1 MLKLKLQYFS
11 HLMQRADSF
20 EKTLVL
26 GKIEGGNRRGRQR
39 MRWLDG
45 ITNSMDMSLGKLCE
59 FMMDRKAWH
68 AAVYGVAKS
77 RTQLNWEQSSK
88 LILIATR
95 EVAQE
100 LNIDHSMEFGIWSK
114 LERWKSSISGCLMSW
129 LKIKNIVILNVSFS
143 FSMQKHKP
151 FLHHIVIY
159 NTKWILYD
167 SWWWPAQWLDWE
179 EAPKHFPKPNLDQ
192 KKVMVPVWWHAA
204 HLIHSSFLNPGET
217 ITSEKYAQQ
226 IDETHWKLQCL
237 QQALVNRKGPLLHGN
252 ARPHT
257 TQPMLRKFNGLDYK
271 VLPHLPYAPDL
282 SRTSYHFFKHL
293 NSIFAGK
300 MFSQPSGHRKM
311 LSKNLKTRIFM
322 LHK

>member
-1 MLKLKLQYFS
+1 MLELKLQYFS

-20 EKTLVL
+20 EKTLML

-114 LERWKSSISGCLMSW
+114 LERWKKF
-129 LKIKNIVILNVSFS
+129 LKWVPHELIKNQKNLWSVIFS
-143 FSMQKHKP
+143 LYATTVNH
-151 FLHHIVIY
+151 FLIGFWHE
-159 NTKWILYD
+159 TKSGWY
-167 SWWWPAQWLDWE
+167 
-179 EAPKHFPKPNLDQ
+179 
-192 KKVMVPVWWHAA
+192 
-204 HLIHSSFLNPGET
+204 
-217 ITSEKYAQQ
+217 ITTCDNQLSGWTEK
-226 IDETHWKLQCL
+226 KLQ
-237 QQALVNRKGPLLHGN
+237 N
-252 ARPHT
+252 
-257 TQPMLRKFNGLDYK
+257 
-271 VLPHLPYAPDL
+271 
-282 SRTSYHFFKHL
+282 TSQ
-293 NSIFAGK
+293 
-300 MFSQPSGHRKM
+300 SQPCTTKRSWSLFGGLVQVWSTTTFWTLVK
-311 LSKNLKTRIFM
+311 SI
-322 LHK
+322 